1 MVAANKFHPVSI
13 DEASLPFSNAL
24 GPQNTQHRMQD
35 HNIEVILDIEHRDW
49 DYNIQAGE
57 WFYALSIISY

>member
-13 DEASLPFSNAL
+13 DDASLPFSNAL
-24 GPQNTQHRMQD
+24 GSQNMQHKMRD

-57 WFYALSIISY
+57 